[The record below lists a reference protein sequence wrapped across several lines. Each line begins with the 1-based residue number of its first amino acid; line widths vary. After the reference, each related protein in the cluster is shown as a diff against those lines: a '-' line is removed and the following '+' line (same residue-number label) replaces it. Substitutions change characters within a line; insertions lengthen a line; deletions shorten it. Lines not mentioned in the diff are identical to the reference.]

1 MTTSPSDIINNQI
14 VIVKKCIRCDNDK
27 ELNDFYA
34 HPQMQDGHLN
44 KCKEC
49 CKKEADI
56 RKKKLRNNSEDFC
69 EKERLRSIE
78 RYHRLNYKEIQF
90 EQKKLKLYVNGT
102 YKNLS
107 RDLKLPSDKNA
118 HHWNYNLVEDVIILD
133 KKFHRFLH
141 RYLILN
147 EDTLIFTTKDGKIL
161 DSKEKH
167 LEFIEKI
174 KLIY

>member
-1 MTTSPSDIINNQI
+1 M
-14 VIVKKCIRCDNDK
+14 KKCIRCGIDK

-34 HPQMQDGHLN
+34 HPKMRDGHLN

-49 CKKEADI
+49 CKEVADI
-56 RKKKLRNNSEDFC
+56 REKALRKNSEEWC
-69 EKERLRSIE
+69 ERERLRSIE
-78 RYHRLNYKEIQF
+78 RYHRLNYGEIQG
-90 EQKKLKLYVNGT
+90 EQKKLKPYINGI

-107 RDLKLPSDKNA
+107 RNLNLPSDKNI
-118 HHWNYNLVEDVIILD
+118 HHWNYALIEDVIILD
-133 KKFHRFLH
+133 KKFHRFIH

-147 EDTLIFTTKDGKIL
+147 KETLIFTTKNDEVL

-174 KLIY
+174 KLLY

>member
-1 MTTSPSDIINNQI
+1 MTISPSDVIDNQLL
-14 VIVKKCIRCDNDK
+14 VMKKCIRCGIDK

-49 CKKEADI
+49 CKEVADI
-56 RKKKLRNNSEDFC
+56 REKALRKNSEDFC
-69 EKERLRSIE
+69 EKERLRSKE
-78 RYHRLNYKEIQF
+78 RYHRLNYGEIQG
-90 EQKKLKLYVNGT
+90 EQKKLKSYINGI

-107 RDLKLPSDKNA
+107 RNLNLPSDKNI
-118 HHWNYNLVEDVIILD
+118 HHWNYALIEDVIILD
-133 KKFHRFLH
+133 KKFHRFIH

-147 EDTLIFTTKDGKIL
+147 KETLIFTTKNGEVL

-174 KLIY
+174 NLLF